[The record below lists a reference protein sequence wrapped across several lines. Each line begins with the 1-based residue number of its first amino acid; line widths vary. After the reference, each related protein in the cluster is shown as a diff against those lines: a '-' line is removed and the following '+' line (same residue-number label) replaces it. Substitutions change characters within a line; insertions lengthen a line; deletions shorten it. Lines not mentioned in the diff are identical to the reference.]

1 MSGSIV
7 QETQTSAGSTSV
19 PSISLAFASNN
30 TAGNAIHV
38 FGLAGNSGRTFT
50 VSDTQGNTYSVL
62 DTNSAVSGGNS
73 ICQAV
78 AVNIKGGAN
87 TVTVTFSSA
96 AGYPGIWIREI
107 GGVSASPVD
116 GHILNVPNVIN
127 TSVSAAATNAAQ
139 PGIWSGFAFDSSG
152 GLSATTGTQDVSG
165 WLFGGATNEA
175 ISSHGPVSTVGTQ
188 TAAFAG
194 TSSSDF
200 LASIVIFDAAT
211 GSSPTVTSVNGGSS
225 IAEGATN
232 VAVVGTNFASGMTAD
247 ITQPGSVVVSQPF
260 TYTSSTNGTFN
271 LSMEPG
277 TGDQLAFTDSTYT
290 TGFDVT
296 VSGATSTPI
305 AVTLVPP
312 TGLIFQTLSS
322 INTTSAYTITATP
335 SLAVGDQLEAAGNST
350 GTAAAPAGLTL
361 NADATFTFASGNTP
375 TNFYVRAYDGTNKVW
390 GAWALQTVTVTVTLS
405 PTTLPA
411 ATAGTAYSQTL
422 TASGGTSP
430 YTFSVTSG
438 ALPAGLSL
446 SSGGVLSGTPTV
458 AGSFSFT
465 VTATDS
471 ASHTG
476 SQAYTLTVAANIVV
490 SPSSVGNGV
499 VGVAYSQTL
508 SASDGVSP
516 YTYAVTAG
524 ALPTGL
530 SLSSAGAITG
540 TPTTVG
546 TYSFTVTA
554 TDANSNTGSQA
565 YSGVTI
571 SAAPAFTRRGL
582 GTLGVGS

>member
-1 MSGSIV
+1 MSIALVQQATPANVDTTTATVTLSGVTPGNTLILGVLGSASGTLTITESLS
-7 QETQTSAGSTSV
+7 ETVNTAIAYAGQAPTFSSV
-19 PSISLAFASNN
+19 GLYYVTATAGGTVSFTVTFGTGGFLVLFLSEYSGIGTLDAATVVTTNN
-30 TAGNAIHV
+30 TA
-38 FGLAGNSGRTFT
+38 S
-50 VSDTQGNTYSVL
+50 Y
-62 DTNSAVSGGNS
+62 
-73 ICQAV
+73 
-78 AVNIKGGAN
+78 
-87 TVTVTFSSA
+87 SSA
-96 AGYPGIWIREI
+96 ALTPAGAGELLVSVMALSVNGVLTWNAPFTSLQSNI
-107 GGVSASPVD
+107 GSAHANLATALGPTGATSASGTTSLA
-116 GHILNVPNVIN
+116 GHWAIAQAAF
-127 TSVSAAATNAAQ
+127 TAAA
-139 PGIWSGFAFDSSG
+139 
-152 GLSATTGTQDVSG
+152 
-165 WLFGGATNEA
+165 GGAT
-175 ISSHGPVSTVGTQ
+175 
-188 TAAFAG
+188 
-194 TSSSDF
+194 
-200 LASIVIFDAAT
+200 
-211 GSSPTVTSVNGGSS
+211 PTVTSVNGGSN
-225 IAEGATN
+225 IAEGATGI
-232 VAVVGTNFASGMTAD
+232 AVVGTNFASGMTAD
-247 ITQPGSVVVSQPF
+247 ITQPGGVVVSQPF
-260 TYTSSTNGTFN
+260 TYTSATNGTFN

-335 SLAVGDQLEAAGNST
+335 SLAVGDQLEAAGNSA
-350 GTAAAPAGLTL
+350 GTAAAPTGLTL
-361 NADATFTFASGNTP
+361 NADATFSFSSGNTP

-390 GAWALQTVTVTVTLS
+390 GAWALQTVAVTVTLS

-446 SSGGVLSGTPTV
+446 SSGGVLSGTPTA

-490 SPSSVGNGV
+490 GPSSVGNGV

-540 TPTTVG
+540 TPTTAG

-554 TDANSNTGSQA
+554 TDASSNTGSQA

-571 SAAPAFTRRGL
+571 SAAPAFTRRSL